1 MDHAGYSSPH
11 PVCTSAC
18 RHLPARTLTN
28 ALWQYRNRVL
38 PTLPRRGNAL
48 LHGLARMACSTR
60 ATNNT
65 TKRVVEADK
74 PEANEEDVFGDSE
87 LSELSE
93 DSSDE
98 GSDYEATRRKSGK
111 APPAKKAKTGPGA
124 SKSTKSPGKKGSR
137 QTNSLSLLPTM
148 PLDVLF
154 EVFSHLSPKDII
166 NLARTSRMFRETLMT
181 TNATTVWKTA
191 REQVGAPD
199 CPSYMSEPQW
209 AVLLFGNVC
218 QTCGAKNI
226 QRVDF
231 GLLRR
236 VCTNCKKAHLV
247 VESKFEA
254 RFPDI
259 DDEVLGFV
267 LYTKIGGWS
276 HGYARSSRFFW
287 AADIDRMVR
296 KLAEY
301 QHNVHLRRAGAQ
313 QALKDFKARRMELV
327 QDVRENI
334 KEREDWCDDF
344 LIGRYRDKHAVIE
357 ERTEAI
363 IRKFI
368 SLGYMASDVEWI
380 RHQRECQQPALLTDR
395 IWTRIR
401 PLLEPAVLQKKRER
415 LEREMKGIRS
425 ARRTIVHT
433 SYQEFQT
440 TLMPSQ
446 WKYLPRTVDI
456 CAMEPFAK
464 VVDAEAD
471 VTVTVADFVEAFR
484 QLPDLLSAALD
495 ARKLTVRKLFENR
508 HHLYPFEL
516 WESRTK
522 QPPPSAQ
529 EPEAGEIIEDAGPPS
544 QPLDP
549 LDLATTVFA
558 CQEEPCSGY
567 GSTAPYLF
575 GWDGIASH
583 NNCRPDSFSPAADRN
598 LWYLQR
604 IEVSPAP
611 PKVAFSVS
619 GSTAVRA
626 VVKAA
631 GLDEKTATVSD
642 MDAKDLRFE
651 CSACTAKK
659 KVGATSWTKPG
670 YKWRD
675 FTYHCTVKHHSSVE
689 NVVVVISP
697 ENCVKVKEDEMN
709 DPKRAKNLWTCGH
722 CSTYHNLERREV
734 VLEHLKTLHNI
745 STAREPDDLFFLE
758 RTISKD
764 IFEAGYP
771 VDAPVTA
778 NGSVKTI
785 NCLVCCNGKPS
796 GKNRVFNL
804 CGVKSHLNDKHK
816 IHAPIADVHYR

>member
-1 MDHAGYSSPH
+1 M
-11 PVCTSAC
+11 
-18 RHLPARTLTN
+18 ARSNRAIKN
-28 ALWQYRNRVL
+28 A
-38 PTLPRRGNAL
+38 
-48 LHGLARMACSTR
+48 
-60 ATNNT
+60 

-74 PEANEEDVFGDSE
+74 PEANAEDVFGDSE

-93 DSSDE
+93 ESSDE

-111 APPAKKAKTGPGA
+111 APPAKKVKTGPGA
-124 SKSTKSPGKKGSR
+124 SKSTKSPVKKGSR
-137 QTNSLSLLPTM
+137 QTKSLSLLPTM

-166 NLARTSRMFRETLMT
+166 NLARTSRIFRETLMT
-181 TNATTVWKTA
+181 TNATMVWKTA

-209 AVLLFGNVC
+209 AVLLFGNIC

-247 VESKFEA
+247 VESKFAA

-259 DDEVLGFV
+259 DDEVLSFV
-267 LYTKIGGWS
+267 LYTKVGGWS

-287 AADIDRMVR
+287 VADIDRMVR

-313 QALKDFKARRMELV
+313 KALKDFKARRMELV

-334 KEREDWCDDF
+334 REREDWCDDF
-344 LIGRYRDKHAVIE
+344 AMGRYRDKHAVID
-357 ERTEAI
+357 ERIKAI
-363 IRKFI
+363 TGKFI
-368 SLGYMASDVEWI
+368 GLGYTTSDVEWI
-380 RHQRECQQPALLTDR
+380 HYQRECQQPALLTDR

-415 LEREMKGIRS
+415 LEREMQGIRS

-464 VVDAEAD
+464 VIDAEAD
-471 VTVTVADFVEAFR
+471 VTVTAADFAEAFR
-484 QLPDLLSAALD
+484 QLPDLLTAASD
-495 ARKLTVRKLFENR
+495 ARKLMARKLFENR
-508 HHLYPFEL
+508 NQLDPFNFR
-516 WESRTK
+516 ESRTK
-522 QPPPSAQ
+522 QPPPSAP
-529 EPEAGEIIEDAGPPS
+529 EPEAGEIVEDAGPPS
-544 QPLDP
+544 PPPDP

-558 CQEEPCSGY
+558 CQEVPYGGY
-567 GSTAPYLF
+567 GNIAPYLF
-575 GWDGIASH
+575 GWDGVASH
-583 NNCRPDSFSPAADRN
+583 NNCRPDLFSPAADRN
-598 LWYLQR
+598 QWYLRR
-604 IEVSPAP
+604 IEVSPGP

-619 GSTAVRA
+619 GSNAARA
-626 VVKAA
+626 VVEAA
-631 GLDEKTATVSD
+631 ALDEKTATVSD

-651 CSACTAKK
+651 CSACPAKK
-659 KVGATSWTKPG
+659 KVGSTSWTKPG

-675 FTYHCTVKHHSSVE
+675 FVSISRSIYHCAVRCHNSVE
-689 NVVVVISP
+689 KVVVVISP
-697 ENCVKVKEDEMN
+697 ENCAKVKEDEMN

-722 CSTYHNLERREV
+722 CSAYHNLERREV
-734 VLEHLKTLHNI
+734 VLEHLQTLHNI
-745 STAREPDDLFFLE
+745 STPREPDDLFLLE
-758 RTISKD
+758 RTVSKD

-778 NGSVKTI
+778 KGSVKTI
-785 NCLVCCNGKPS
+785 NCLVCCKDKLS
-796 GKNRVFNL
+796 GNNRVFDL
-804 CGVKSHLNDKHK
+804 RGVQDHLRAKHK
-816 IHAPIADVHYR
+816 INAPVANVHYR